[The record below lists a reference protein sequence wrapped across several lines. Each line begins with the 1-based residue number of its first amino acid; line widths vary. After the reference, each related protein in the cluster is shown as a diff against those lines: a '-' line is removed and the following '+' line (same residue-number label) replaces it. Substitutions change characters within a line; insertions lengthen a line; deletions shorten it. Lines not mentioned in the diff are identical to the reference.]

1 MKQLGFQPEVEVW
14 TVWTRSGLS
23 GHGLRCLEPGQK
35 FRKFN
40 SDHFPFFKN
49 LYRTFGSRVSLPWLE
64 IGSGR
69 SGNGVRC
76 LEPGQKFRIFNFL
89 KTFNPTSGSRV
100 SIFGQKNTS
109 PIVKKSPMFCF
120 CFTCSLWPR
129 EKVEAMSGASLASS
143 FRWRSKSAWSLYPVN
158 LTTICQ
164 IRS

>member
-1 MKQLGFQPEVEVW
+1 MKQLGFQPELEVW
-14 TVWTRSGLS
+14 TVWTRSGRS

-76 LEPGQKFRIFNFL
+76 LEPGQKFRIFNSDHFTFL
-89 KTFNPTSGSRV
+89 KNFNPTSGSRV

-109 PIVKKSPMFCF
+109 FSYCKKIPGHTSTSGIRIQLHCVQSSPNTFSAKHCAD
-120 CFTCSLWPR
+120 C
-129 EKVEAMSGASLASS
+129 AMCN
-143 FRWRSKSAWSLYPVN
+143 V
-158 LTTICQ
+158 
-164 IRS
+164 